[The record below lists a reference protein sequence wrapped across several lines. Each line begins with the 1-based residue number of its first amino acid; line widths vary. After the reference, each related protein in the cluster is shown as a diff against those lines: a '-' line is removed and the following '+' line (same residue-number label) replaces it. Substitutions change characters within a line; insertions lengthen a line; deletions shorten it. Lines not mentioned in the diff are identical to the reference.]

1 MRENDDNECCCVIFD
16 LDGTLINTEA
26 IVDEA
31 VVSTIKTMKK
41 SVSERE
47 IFDAAEDCRG
57 QRPLEASWSCAKN

>member
-1 MRENDDNECCCVIFD
+1 MRENDANECCCVIFD

-41 SVSERE
+41 SGLRTLV
-47 IFDAAEDCRG
+47 
-57 QRPLEASWSCAKN
+57 